1 MSSSKESSKW
11 NNYHILNID
20 VSIDGLKFF
29 TLLNSLHVYGSDT
42 QEIGDPFKLGGVN
55 LFFSNR
61 FVFDAPEES
70 VVCKGTVCVKWGI
83 PSHGYLRWLD
93 AGKLKFDNS
102 RCSRRWKEKKKF
114 IVKIQCTV
122 SLYRTKLYEENTFST
137 PLIKIQSFLVL
148 GMILINYFL

>member
-11 NNYHILNID
+11 NHYYILNID
-20 VSIDGLKFF
+20 VSIDGLNFF

-83 PSHGYLRWLD
+83 PSHCHLRWLD
-93 AGKLKFDNS
+93 AGQLKFDNS
-102 RCSRRWKEKKKF
+102 RCSRRWKEKRSLLWKSNVLLVYIEQNYMKK
-114 IVKIQCTV
+114 IHSQH
-122 SLYRTKLYEENTFST
+122 LL
-137 PLIKIQSFLVL
+137 
-148 GMILINYFL
+148 